1 MVENTGLDIHSNS
14 NFKTLDADVNELHKK
29 LDEME
34 NISYVK
40 LTELRQKNDKL
51 NILEHHIDNITREN
65 EEITK
70 KITQREFNLLE

>member
-1 MVENTGLDIHSNS
+1 
-14 NFKTLDADVNELHKK
+14 

-34 NISYVK
+34 NISYMK

-65 EEITK
+65 DEI
-70 KITQREFNLLE
+70 

>member
-1 MVENTGLDIHSNS
+1 
-14 NFKTLDADVNELHKK
+14 
-29 LDEME
+29 ME